1 MSLARLQLKPKA
13 DRRLKQGHLWI
24 YSNEIDIAK
33 TPLKNLQIG
42 EQAEIVSDTD
52 KVLGVAVVNPNG
64 LICARLISRDNKH
77 LLNKSLLVH
86 RINQAKS
93 LRELNFA
100 DPYYRL
106 VYGDSDLLPGLIVD
120 RFGDTLVVQIASA
133 GMEVV
138 KQEIVDALDQCL
150 RPKGILIKNDHSA
163 RELENLPLYT
173 ESLGEVTNT
182 VELVENSV
190 KFIAPIVEGQKTGW
204 FYDHRCNREYLQK
217 ICKGKRVLDIFS
229 YVGGWG
235 VQAAV
240 AGATDVTCID
250 ASEFALDIAFENAK
264 LNGVE
269 DKLRMLEGKAV
280 PALKALIEEGEK
292 FDVVVLDPPAFIKR
306 KKDQKSGEAAYYHV
320 NELAMRLLNR
330 DGVLVSASC
339 SMHMAEEKL
348 IDTIRSA
355 SRHLDRQSQIF
366 YRGSQGPDHPIHPA
380 IPETN
385 YLKALF
391 ARVYRV

>member
-366 YRGSQGPDHPIHPA
+366 YRGCQGPDHPVHPA